1 MPAVLSTLLRHRP
14 LHLLLV
20 LATVLCAAGVAT
32 GSGASFGSASS
43 AGAPLVSGTLLQ
55 TNSRTGAAV
64 LAASGM
70 RPGDTATGDVRI
82 TNSGTLPATFRLT
95 ETEVTNTFTAGS
107 MTLRVVDVASG
118 ATVYDGDVGGLGS
131 KALGGLAAGEARTYR
146 FTARLSAAAPTVD
159 QGKTARADYGWVAV
173 PTADPAA

>member
-1 MPAVLSTLLRHRP
+1 MLHTLLRRP
-14 LHLLLV
+14 FHVLLV
-20 LATVLCAAGVAT
+20 LATVLCAAGVAA
-32 GSGASFGSASS
+32 GSGATFRSASS

-82 TNSGTLPATFRLT
+82 TNSGTLSATFRLA
-95 ETEVTNTFTAGS
+95 EGSAVNTFTAGS

-118 ATVYDGDVGGLGS
+118 TTVYDGDVGGLGTRTV
-131 KALGGLAAGEARTYR
+131 GGLAAGEARTYR
-146 FTARLSAAAPTVD
+146 FTARLSPTAPIGD
-159 QGKTARADYGWVAV
+159 QGRTARADYTWTAV
-173 PTADPAA
+173 PTADPAT